1 MTDEKAGGEDPQ
13 SRIQSPEEAGFI
25 PLPMRQPRFRRR
37 PKDSEEPEDG
47 ETPPKRPLTSVRTGP
62 AAITCLTS
70 P

>member
-47 ETPPKRPLTSVRTGP
+47 ETPPK
-62 AAITCLTS
+62 
-70 P
+70 